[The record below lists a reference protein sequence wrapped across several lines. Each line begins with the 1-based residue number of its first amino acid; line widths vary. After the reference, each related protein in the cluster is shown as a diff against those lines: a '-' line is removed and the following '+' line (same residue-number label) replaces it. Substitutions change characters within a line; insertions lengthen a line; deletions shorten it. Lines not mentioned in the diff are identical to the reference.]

1 LQELSAEFEK
11 AGIGIVAITYDTPE
25 LQQIFIDAA
34 AITYPFLSDIDIE
47 SFAALQILNDEH
59 SPGDKHYGLPFP
71 GIFVLNPEREIV
83 GKIFVERYQ
92 IRVDAETTL
101 EYALEVLDAQ

>member
-1 LQELSAEFEK
+1 MQELSAEFEK
-11 AGIGIVAITYDTPE
+11 AGIGIVAITYDTPA
-25 LQQIFIDAA
+25 LQQVFIEAA
-34 AITYPFLSDIDIE
+34 AITYPFLMDIDTE
-47 SFAALQILNDEH
+47 SFAALEILNDEH
-59 SPGDKHYGLPFP
+59 GPEDKHYGLPFP
-71 GIFVLNPEREIV
+71 GIFVLNTEREIV